1 MISSSQRGAE
11 KTGPMAVADLVD
23 HSTSAAVVAWS
34 CLVAVAVAGRL
45 WRPEWN
51 GLPLWNVTPL
61 AGVALAAAAV
71 FRRPLLAATV
81 PLAALAI
88 SNLFEAGYGSLAMA
102 VVVYA
107 ATAFPVLLGRLVRPG
122 RWLAICGGALLSS
135 VVFFMSTNFAH
146 WLLTTDYPRTSAGLV
161 ACFTAALPFYRWMP
175 VGDLAWSL
183 GLFAGLALAA
193 QFVEV
198 TTARRLQPAAD
209 PVPGRTG
216 SSARSE
222 SVS

>member
-1 MISSSQRGAE
+1 MISSRQRGQDKAGRIAV
-11 KTGPMAVADLVD
+11 TDLVGHSAFAAAVAW
-23 HSTSAAVVAWS
+23 T

-61 AGVALAAAAV
+61 AGVALVAGAV

-107 ATAFPVLLGRLVRPG
+107 ATAFPVLLGGFVRPG
-122 RWLAICGGALLSS
+122 RWLAICGGALASS
-135 VVFFMSTNFAH
+135 IVFFLATNFAH
-146 WLLTTDYPRTSAGLV
+146 WLLTADYPRTAAGLA

-183 GLFAGLALAA
+183 GLFAGLALASR
-193 QFVEV
+193 FVEV
-198 TTARRLQPAAD
+198 TTARRLQPVAEATAA
-209 PVPGRTG
+209 RTG
-216 SSARSE
+216 RSARSE
-222 SVS
+222 PVS